1 MPDPHGAPGGLSR
14 TPTGPF
20 GGVSNRPARESVP
33 PLRLLPLDRGD
44 QLGDQPEERHDASRR
59 SLPSLASTLRPGAVR
74 ARRPQPSGRLAAVG
88 SRALERLRSRFSSL
102 VAELGR
108 VDGGDLADRGDA
120 TILRRLAADLQGL
133 AETLVHLG
141 DLVESSGPARPSLAG
156 PITIASAGVVLEA
169 VVSEATTFHD
179 GAVPRFVVDAGSDD
193 RVAAPTATLMRI
205 LRTLVRNA
213 IDAAGPDGEVV
224 LTSVAYDDAVEIEV
238 ADSGRGLS
246 GHARA
251 WLFEPGFSTK
261 TDGEGLA
268 LAAAGCLADRLGGA
282 IDVINCPDGGTA
294 FILRLPR
301 PSAIPRAA

>member
-1 MPDPHGAPGGLSR
+1 MPDPLAAPGGLSR
-14 TPTGPF
+14 TPLSPV
-20 GGVSNRPARESVP
+20 GGLPHAAARDSAP
-33 PLRLLPLDRGD
+33 PLRLLPLDGSD
-44 QLGDQPEERHDASRR
+44 QADEHADVGGR

-74 ARRPQPSGRLAAVG
+74 ARKPHPSGRLAAVG
-88 SRALERLRSRFSSL
+88 SRALERLRSRFSKLS
-102 VAELGR
+102 AELGR
-108 VDGGDLADRGDA
+108 LDGGGLSDRGDA
-120 TILRRLAADLQGL
+120 AILRRLAADLQGL

-141 DLVESSGPARPSLAG
+141 DLVESSAPLPAAAAAPV
-156 PITIASAGVVLEA
+156 TTASAGMVLEA
-169 VVSEATTFHD
+169 VVSEAAAFHD
-179 GAVPRFVVDAGSDD
+179 GAVPRFVVDAGGDD
-193 RVAAPTATLMRI
+193 RVAAPTATLVRI

-213 IDAAGPDGEVV
+213 IDAAGPEGEVV

-268 LAAAGCLADRLGGA
+268 LAAAGCLADRLGGG